1 MAQTRIAVIGGS
13 GIYDIDGLE
22 VPTLER
28 ICLWVAADLKT
39 GLPGLTKVAISRPSL
54 NERCELVL

>member
-1 MAQTRIAVIGGS
+1 AKLDHKLLN
-13 GIYDIDGLE
+13 DIEGLE

-28 ICLWVAADLKT
+28 ICLWAAADLKE